1 MAQLP
6 RDWGESPSL
15 EVFQS
20 CRDVALRDV
29 GSGHSKMGCTGD
41 LRGLSQPLTVILRP
55 PQPLAPRL
63 HKPQPSQLLLTDRFP
78 ISFFPPPFFLW
89 THSASFLQCGAFLTI
104 WKHAVP
110 ASSSIHQIFGAS
122 AFFGFLIVQPKRKQR
137 EREIPV
143 EQPPLTQE
151 SRSCPLPALL
161 GGPGPDQ
168 GKDGTG
174 TRRDKTTMLRTT
186 YLNSMRQ
193 TRSLCVSH
201 HDGN

>member
-1 MAQLP
+1 MHWGSQRSFPASDCDSKTTTALGSQTSQTPALSASPHRQL
-6 RDWGESPSL
+6 SNI
-15 EVFQS
+15 F
-20 CRDVALRDV
+20 
-29 GSGHSKMGCTGD
+29 
-41 LRGLSQPLTVILRP
+41 LS
-55 PQPLAPRL
+55 
-63 HKPQPSQLLLTDRFP
+63 S
-78 ISFFPPPFFLW
+78 SFFLW

>member
-110 ASSSIHQIFGAS
+110 ASPAS
-122 AFFGFLIVQPKRKQR
+122 TKYLVLLLSLGFSLFSQRGNRGKGKSQWNSHHSLKRADPALSLPFWEVLGLIR
-137 EREIPV
+137 ERMALGHAEIKP
-143 EQPPLTQE
+143 Q
-151 SRSCPLPALL
+151 C
-161 GGPGPDQ
+161 
-168 GKDGTG
+168 
-174 TRRDKTTMLRTT
+174 
-186 YLNSMRQ
+186 
-193 TRSLCVSH
+193 
-201 HDGN
+201 

>member
-1 MAQLP
+1 M
-6 RDWGESPSL
+6 
-15 EVFQS
+15 
-20 CRDVALRDV
+20 ALRDV

-137 EREIPV
+137 KGKSQWNSHHSLKRAD
-143 EQPPLTQE
+143 
-151 SRSCPLPALL
+151 PALSLPFWEVL
-161 GGPGPDQ
+161 GLIRERMALGHAEIKPQ
-168 GKDGTG
+168 
-174 TRRDKTTMLRTT
+174 
-186 YLNSMRQ
+186 
-193 TRSLCVSH
+193 C
-201 HDGN
+201 